1 MQQETIAA
9 GVSDFIRREARWQ
22 ADPSLLTSDYPLLD
36 SGVIDSVTLLKMV
49 AYLQKSFG
57 IVVRDE
63 DLLPENFADIDSVVR
78 FVGECQGK

>member
-1 MQQETIAA
+1 MQQETIVA

-63 DLLPENFADIDSVVR
+63 DLLPENFADIDAVVR